1 MKAELKQ
8 LIALQNA
15 DTCIR
20 KLKAELDAV
29 PERRAEIDKEFD
41 QRAFEFKTAEAQRD
55 AARERRASLEAELAE
70 TRSKAEHS
78 DRALMAST
86 NEKEYTA
93 AIREA
98 DAARKHASQLETHIL
113 EQMEAVETAER
124 RMAELEPEVSKL
136 RAERDEQVAAFEVRV
151 KREAEEVEE
160 CQRERARLLAEL
172 PKPMGALYDRIS
184 KRIRDGVAVAEAR
197 NGACTA
203 CFMSLRPQ
211 VMADIRRGEEI
222 IICDNCNRI
231 LYYAGT
237 TAAAAVE
244 HAQTVS

>member
-1 MKAELKQ
+1 VKAELKQ

-20 KLKAELDAV
+20 RLKAELDAV

-41 QRAFEFKTAEAQRD
+41 QRAFEFKTAESQRD
-55 AARERRASLEAELAE
+55 AARERRATLEAELAE
-70 TRSKAEHS
+70 TRLKAEHS

-98 DAARKHASQLETHIL
+98 DAARKHASQLETQIL
-113 EQMEAVETAER
+113 EQMEAVEGSEK
-124 RMAELEPEVSKL
+124 RMTELEPEVAKL
-136 RAERDEQVAAFEVRV
+136 RAERDERVAAFDHQVE
-151 KREAEEVEE
+151 REGQELED
-160 CQRERARLLAEL
+160 CRRERERLLAEL
-172 PKPMGALYDRIS
+172 PKPMGVMYVSIS
-184 KRIRDGVAVAEAR
+184 KRIRNGVAVAEAK

-211 VMADIRRGEEI
+211 VMSIVRRGDEI
-222 IICDNCNRI
+222 VTCDNCNRI
-231 LYYAGT
+231 LYYAN
-237 TAAAAVE
+237 ANAE

>member
-1 MKAELKQ
+1 MKQ

-20 KLKAELDAV
+20 KLKADLDAV

-70 TRSKAEHS
+70 TRAKAEHS

-98 DAARKHASQLETHIL
+98 DAARKHASQLETQIL
-113 EQMEAVETAER
+113 EQMEAVETAEK
-124 RMAELEPEVSKL
+124 RMAELEPEVAKL
-136 RAERDEQVAAFEVRV
+136 RAERDEQLAAFELSVE
-151 KREAEEVEE
+151 REAERVDE
-160 CQRERARLLAEL
+160 CRREREQLLAEL
-172 PKPMGALYDRIS
+172 PKPMGALFNRIS
-184 KRIRDGVAVAEAR
+184 SRIRNGVAVAEAK

-211 VMADIRRGEEI
+211 VMADIRRGDEI

-231 LYYAGT
+231 LYYAGS
-237 TAAAAVE
+237 AAAAE
-244 HAQTVS
+244 QAQTIS

>member
-1 MKAELKQ
+1 
-8 LIALQNA
+8 
-15 DTCIR
+15 
-20 KLKAELDAV
+20 LDAV

-55 AARERRASLEAELAE
+55 AARERRGTLEADLAE
-70 TRSKAEHS
+70 TRAKAEHS

-98 DAARKHASQLETHIL
+98 DAARKHASQLETQIL
-113 EQMEAVETAER
+113 EQMELVESAEK
-124 RMAELEPEVSKL
+124 RMAELEPEVAKL
-136 RAERDEQVAAFEVRV
+136 RAERDEQIIAFESSV
-151 KREAEEVEE
+151 KREAERVEE
-160 CQRERARLLAEL
+160 CRREREQLLSEL
-172 PKPMGALYDRIS
+172 PKPMGALFNRIS
-184 KRIRDGVAVAEAR
+184 TRIRDGVAVAEAK
-197 NGACTA
+197 NGSCTA

-237 TAAAAVE
+237 AAAE
-244 HAQTVS
+244 QAQTVSQ